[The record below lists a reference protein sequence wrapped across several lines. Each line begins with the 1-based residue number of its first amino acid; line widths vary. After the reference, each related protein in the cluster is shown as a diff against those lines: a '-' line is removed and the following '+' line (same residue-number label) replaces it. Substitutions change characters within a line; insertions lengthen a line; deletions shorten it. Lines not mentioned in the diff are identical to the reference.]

1 MQVSGRRESAHH
13 FGDRQP
19 IKEINV
25 PSHHMIQRLTSRAF
39 LLATFASAA
48 LFTPTLAQTTMDAP
62 ENATAPATA
71 STTGSSRTFTG
82 YVIGGAISLPEYEG
96 SSDMTV
102 VPLIAG
108 ELRWGKNRY
117 LAWDGITGR
126 INVLDNERFEFG
138 PAINITLGRDKDIE
152 SLKIRRLGEID
163 TAVELGAFVAYNIPS
178 GLRDGDMIRLSG
190 QITSDVSDVH
200 EGVVGDLTATYR
212 TRFGDKVGVSTY
224 TSISFANDEFADTYF
239 SITPVGALAT
249 GLARTTVEAGVKD
262 FSFGVNAT
270 YDLGDRW
277 SLFAM
282 TKYSRLLGD
291 FADSPIVALE
301 GDDNQFSIGLGI
313 GWKF

>member
-1 MQVSGRRESAHH
+1 VASPRNQLPLAISTITLATLASIAIAAPAMAQSSSDEAPAASASSS
-13 FGDRQP
+13 P
-19 IKEINV
+19 IK
-25 PSHHMIQRLTSRAF
+25 
-39 LLATFASAA
+39 
-48 LFTPTLAQTTMDAP
+48 
-62 ENATAPATA
+62 
-71 STTGSSRTFTG
+71 G
-82 YVIGGAISLPEYEG
+82 YVTLGAISLPEYEG

-108 ELRWGKNRY
+108 EVRWGNNRY
-117 LAWDGITGR
+117 AAWDGITGR
-126 INVLDNERFEFG
+126 INVLDGERFEFG

-163 TAVELGAFVAYNIPS
+163 TAVELGVFAAYNIPN
-178 GLRDGDMIRLSG
+178 GFRNGDMIRLSG

-212 TRFGDKVGVSTY
+212 TRFGEKLGVSFY
-224 TSISFANDEFADTYF
+224 NSITFANDEYADTYF
-239 SITPVGALAT
+239 SITPAGATAT

-270 YDLGDRW
+270 YDLTDRW